1 MQDNSQEL
9 LPVVNAEG
17 HVIGQTTRGTAHNGI
32 DKPLHPVVHL
42 HLFNT
47 RGELFLQH
55 RPAWKDIQPD
65 RWDTAV
71 GGHVDWGEDTLT
83 ALRREVREELGLT
96 ITGAEHLAD
105 YVFESP
111 RERELIH
118 AFRLISNESPHP
130 TAELDGGRF
139 FSPTEIAQRLGTGFF
154 TPNFENEYQR
164 LFASDTSA
172 INA

>member
-1 MQDNSQEL
+1 MQDNSLEL
-9 LPVVNAEG
+9 LPVVDAEG
-17 HVIGQTTRGTAHNGI
+17 RVVGQTTRGVAHNGV

-47 RGELFLQH
+47 RGELYLQH

-83 ALRREVREELGLT
+83 ALRREVLEELGMA
-96 ITGAEHLAD
+96 ITEAEHLTD

-111 RERELIH
+111 RERELVH
-118 AFRLISNESPHP
+118 AFRLTSDVPPYP

-139 FSPTEIAQRLGTGFF
+139 FSRDEILQRMGTDFF
-154 TPNFENEYQR
+154 TPNFEQEYRR
-164 LFASDTSA
+164 LFA
-172 INA
+172 

>member
-1 MQDNSQEL
+1 MQDNSLEL
-9 LPVVNAEG
+9 LPVVDAEG
-17 HVIGQTTRGTAHNGI
+17 RVVGQTTRGVAHNGV

-42 HLFNT
+42 HLFNS
-47 RGELFLQH
+47 RGELYLQH

-83 ALRREVREELGLT
+83 ALRREVMEELGMA
-96 ITGAEHLAD
+96 ITEAEHLTD

-111 RERELIH
+111 RERELVH
-118 AFRLISNESPHP
+118 AFRLTSDVPPSP

-139 FSPTEIAQRLGTGFF
+139 FSPDEILQRMGTDFF
-154 TPNFENEYQR
+154 TPNFEQEYRR
-164 LFASDTSA
+164 LFA
-172 INA
+172 